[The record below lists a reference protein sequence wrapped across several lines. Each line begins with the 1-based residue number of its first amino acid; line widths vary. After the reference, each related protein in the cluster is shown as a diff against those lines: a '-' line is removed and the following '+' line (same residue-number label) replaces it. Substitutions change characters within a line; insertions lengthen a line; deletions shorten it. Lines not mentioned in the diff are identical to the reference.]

1 MRKYW
6 LTAAIPV
13 AAVAV
18 TLALSIPGAG
28 ATTTTLSAK
37 TTMTNRDD
45 SAANTAGNTNNGNW
59 AKDNFTRGSSIVF
72 KGAASASN
80 CGGNSPCYSYTGKVS
95 DVGTFT
101 VDTGQPSPGFGDL
114 NGGADPTMAVSL
126 KGALKGSQ
134 TYTFFTTVPIS
145 GASASNVPT
154 SNAGDTYNS
163 GEWPELYFPAGTE
176 FWDSSGTDQGTL
188 NPSGGGYLGT
198 GFFTYTYTAAPGH
211 DADCTN
217 VSSQWV
223 DASSDNSGSDPAGGN
238 ILAPDAT
245 HC

>member
-45 SAANTAGNTNNGNW
+45 SAANAAGNTNNGNW
-59 AKDNFTRGSSIVF
+59 AKDNFARGSSIVF

-101 VDTGQPSPGFGDL
+101 VDTGQPSPGFGDP

-134 TYTFFTTVPIS
+134 TYAFFTTVPIS
-145 GASASNVPT
+145 GVSVSNVPT

-163 GEWPELYFPAGTE
+163 GEWPELTKTQPAKPDACAVRSGTRCRE
-176 FWDSSGTDQGTL
+176 AVQVTLGSSG
-188 NPSGGGYLGT
+188 P
-198 GFFTYTYTAAPGH
+198 
-211 DADCTN
+211 
-217 VSSQWV
+217 
-223 DASSDNSGSDPAGGN
+223 
-238 ILAPDAT
+238 
-245 HC
+245 